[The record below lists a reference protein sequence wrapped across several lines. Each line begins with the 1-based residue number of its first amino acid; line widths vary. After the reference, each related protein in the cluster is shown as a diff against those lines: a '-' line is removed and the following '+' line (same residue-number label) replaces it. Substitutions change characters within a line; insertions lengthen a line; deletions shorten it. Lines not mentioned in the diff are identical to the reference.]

1 MLSEQSEAYY
11 IPQRSPLNEYREYIK
26 QLPPTDIADV
36 FGQHNNADIF
46 SRNVESAELLFNVL
60 KITTFIE
67 PEVKKDKDK
76 EEEGEKKEKG

>member
-1 MLSEQSEAYY
+1 M
-11 IPQRSPLNEYREYIK
+11 
-26 QLPPTDIADV
+26 

-76 EEEGEKKEKG
+76 EEEGEKKEKGQQLSPKDERIIKLA